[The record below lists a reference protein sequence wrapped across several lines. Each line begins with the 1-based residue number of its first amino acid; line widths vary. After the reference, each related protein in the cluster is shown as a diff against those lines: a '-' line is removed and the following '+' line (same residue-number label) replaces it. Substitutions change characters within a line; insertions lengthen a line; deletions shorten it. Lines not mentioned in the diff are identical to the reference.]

1 MAIANC
7 TDERRSWP
15 AHLRAAAM
23 ICLLGTWMQTAGAQ
37 STVDFPSC
45 LAGLKQAARSA
56 GLPSAMVER
65 VIDGLEFQPR
75 VIELDRAQPEFRRSF
90 SAYFKRRVTE
100 ARIEQ
105 GRRLRAEKSALL
117 NRLSREYGVP
127 GHYLLAFWGLET
139 NYGGY
144 LGKQPTLDSLATL
157 ACDQR
162 RSEFFRGEFLLAM
175 RVLNRESLQAER
187 MRGSWAGA
195 VGHMQFMPSSYYAYA
210 LDGDGD
216 GRVDLWGSEA
226 DALASGANFLNSL
239 GWQRGER
246 WGREVRLPADF
257 DYALTGRDRD
267 RPLSEWRAMGVRRAD
282 GGELPASAMRGAI
295 LVPMGHAGPAF
306 IAYRNFQVIMRWNRS
321 ESYAIAVGHL
331 ADRIA
336 GAGGLSASLPD
347 VEFAPDAEIVR
358 RLQAKLAQL
367 GFEAGAADGIFGP
380 ATRAALRDYQASIG
394 RIADGYPDDE
404 TLAAAGIAIGNR

>member
-1 MAIANC
+1 MLG
-7 TDERRSWP
+7 TLLP
-15 AHLRAAAM
+15 TAAAQD
-23 ICLLGTWMQTAGAQ
+23 TQ
-37 STVDFPSC
+37 DFPTC

-56 GLPSAMVER
+56 GLPSALLDR
-65 VIDGLEFQPR
+65 VIDNLEFQPR

-90 SAYFKRRVTE
+90 SAYFKRRVTD

-105 GRRLRAEKSALL
+105 GRRLRAEKRRLL
-117 NRLSREYGVP
+117 ERLTREYGVP

-139 NYGGY
+139 NFGGY

-162 RSEFFRGEFLLAM
+162 RSDFFRGEFLLAM
-175 RVLNRESLQAER
+175 HVLNRESLEAGQ

-195 VGHMQFMPSSYYAYA
+195 VGHMQFMPSSYFAYA

-216 GRVDLWGSEA
+216 GQVDLWGSEA

-246 WGREVRLPADF
+246 WGREVRLPDDF

-267 RPLSEWRAMGVRRAD
+267 RPISEWRAMGVRQAD
-282 GGELPASAMRGAI
+282 GRELPDAEMRGAI
-295 LVPMGHAGPAF
+295 LVPMGHSGPAF
-306 IAYRNFQVIMRWNRS
+306 LVYRNFQVIMRWNRS
-321 ESYAIAVGHL
+321 ESYAVAVGHL

-336 GAGGLSASLPD
+336 GAGGLTAPLPE
-347 VEFAPDAEIVR
+347 VEYAPDAETVR
-358 RLQAKLAQL
+358 QLQARLLQL
-367 GFEAGAADGIFGP
+367 GFEAGKPDGIFGP
-380 ATRAALRDYQASIG
+380 ATRAAVRDYQASIG
-394 RIADGYPDDE
+394 RIADGYPDNG
-404 TLAAAGIAIGNR
+404 TLAAAGILTTER